1 VFITKVDKSNI
12 KALDTLSISEREII
26 EKLNMDVGDNPI
38 LRRKLDPK
46 LISYHSLSIYEQS
59 IFLCFSKVIQK
70 LIATKPFFDRILN
83 IFAVKSKLSNA

>member
-1 VFITKVDKSNI
+1 VLIWTIDIKDEVEHKSSIEALTTILEKALTINSAIQLEVFITKVDKSNI

-46 LISYHSLSIYEQS
+46 LISYHSLSI
-59 IFLCFSKVIQK
+59 
-70 LIATKPFFDRILN
+70 
-83 IFAVKSKLSNA
+83 